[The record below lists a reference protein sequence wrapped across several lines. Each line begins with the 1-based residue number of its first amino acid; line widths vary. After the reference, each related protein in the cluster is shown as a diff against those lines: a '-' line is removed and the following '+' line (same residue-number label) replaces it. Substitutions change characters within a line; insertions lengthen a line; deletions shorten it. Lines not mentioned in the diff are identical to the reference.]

1 METLPVPTII
11 CNSKRVGG
19 IRTSSPHDW
28 TTDTANLTSHSWL
41 LDTLP
46 IPVFWM
52 IVSEHSFLDVTQ
64 PPTAVAAF
72 D

>member
-1 METLPVPTII
+1 MADRTQPT
-11 CNSKRVGG
+11 RVN
-19 IRTSSPHDW
+19 D
-28 TTDTANLTSHSWL
+28 DMDLTSHSWL
-41 LDTLP
+41 LDTLL